1 MVVYRALT
9 ALLRVK
15 MHHNAIRVLNF
26 LAAAFSGVWV
36 ALATLLRFV
45 RLAPEA
51 FVQIVRLLVIL
62 HKRHA

>member
-1 MVVYRALT
+1 MAVQCALT

-15 MHHNAIRVLNF
+15 MEHLPVRVLNF

-36 ALATLLRFV
+36 ALAALLRLV
-45 RLAPEA
+45 GPAPET
-51 FVQIVRLLVIL
+51 FVQVVRLLVIL